1 MLRTTTKA
9 LVRSVVRRA
18 GAVRAE
24 RVRAARG
31 DGTEGGVPRAV
42 RGRRARAVRRE
53 G

>member
-1 MLRTTTKA
+1 M
-9 LVRSVVRRA
+9 LVRGVVRRA

-24 RVRAARG
+24 SARAARG
-31 DGTEGGVPRAV
+31 DGTAGGVPRAV